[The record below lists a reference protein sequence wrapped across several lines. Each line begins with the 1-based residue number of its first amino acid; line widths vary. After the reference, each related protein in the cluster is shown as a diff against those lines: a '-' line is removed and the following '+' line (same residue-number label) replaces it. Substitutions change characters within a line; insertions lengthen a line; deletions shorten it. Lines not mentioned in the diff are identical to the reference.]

1 VSHARPP
8 AEPIAPR
15 RVRPALPRDLE
26 TITLK
31 AMAREPQRRY
41 ATAEALAEDL
51 RRFLADEP
59 IRAQPPSAL
68 YHLRKFAR
76 RHTGLGGGGAA
87 TPLALVLG
95 VGRTTLFPVGAARQR
110 GQAGH
115 KARTASEPA

>member
-41 ATAEALAEDL
+41 ATALALAEDL
-51 RRFLADEP
+51 RRYLADQP

-76 RHTGLGGGGAA
+76 RHTGLVGGVAA
-87 TPLALVLG
+87 TRVALVPGLG
-95 VGRTTLFPVGAARQR
+95 TTTLFPLGAAPPR
-110 GQAGH
+110 
-115 KARTASEPA
+115 PP